1 MNVKYQLDEYD
12 LSLIKRAKEVTTKD
26 YKVDQDGFIKADSL
40 LCIIDDLI
48 DRYGEAWSKLQEYN
62 ARCQETWREHFI
74 NEQIDKGM
82 HPSEY
87 E

>member
-12 LSLIKRAKEVTTKD
+12 LACIKRARGITSKKYETDKD
-26 YKVDQDGFIKADSL
+26 DFIKIDTL

-48 DRYGEAWSKLQEYN
+48 DRYGEAWDKLQEYD
-62 ARCQETWREHFI
+62 ARCQETWREHQI
-74 NEQIDKGM
+74 NEQIDRGM

>member
-1 MNVKYQLDEYD
+1 MNVKYQLGGID
-12 LSLIKRAKEVTTKD
+12 LAVIERAKGIVTKD
-26 YKVDQDGFIKADSL
+26 YKIDPDGFIKIDTL

-48 DRYGEAWSKLQEYN
+48 DRYGEAWDKLQEYDT
-62 ARCQETWREHFI
+62 RCQETWHDHFI

>member
-1 MNVKYQLDEYD
+1 MNVKYQLDETD
-12 LSLIKRAKEVTTKD
+12 LAVIERAKEITNKN
-26 YKVDQDGFIKADSL
+26 YKVDQENFIKVDSL

-48 DRYGEAWSKLQEYN
+48 DRYGEAWDKLQEYDT
-62 ARCQETWREHFI
+62 RCQETWKEHFI